1 MTIEKR
7 PFGNTGHMSSSIIF
21 GGAALWEVDQATADK
36 VLDML
41 FQFGVN
47 HIDTAPRYGDSEIRI
62 GSWMTKHRK
71 DFFLATKTA
80 DRSYKGALDS
90 LKKSLDRLQ
99 TDHVDLIQLHSLTHP
114 DEWDQVFSSGGAL
127 EALVEAKEAGL
138 ARFIGVT
145 GHGWTA
151 AAMHLRSL
159 KKYPFD
165 SVLLPWNWFAAH
177 HRNYP
182 KEFFATLDFCESK
195 SVAVQTI
202 KGVARGPWGAGIEP
216 THSTWYQ
223 PLEDENCI
231 KNAVH
236 YVLSQ
241 PGLFFNSAGD
251 INILPLVLRAAQSP
265 IQCPSTSEMDDM
277 AKQVGLSSIFG
288 L

>member
-1 MTIEKR
+1 M
-7 PFGNTGHMSSSIIF
+7 NSIVLFKNNLRINDNPALYH
-21 GGAALWEVDQATADK
+21 AAKYSDK
-36 VLDML
+36 ILPIYIYDD
-41 FQFGVN
+41 VN
-47 HIDTAPRYGDSEIRI
+47 IKKSL
-62 GSWMTKHRK
+62 GSASKYW
-71 DFFLATKTA
+71 LY
-80 DRSYKGALDS
+80 SALNS